1 MNCKSNIEG
10 SKALPFHSCSP
21 FSLSQLFQSGKSR
34 VIESLESNNFSKN
47 MIKHVNGFS
56 KNNYTCGYYEED
68 SAFNLSKKHL
78 PDSLKIIHV
87 NIDSFCSKGLNLS
100 AYLKCLKFQFNIIC
114 LTEIRFTTIG
124 IIQKEFP
131 DFDIYID
138 NPTIAKGGVAILLR
152 KDNFK
157 EVTEID
163 FDDKFNL
170 KNKLARSNCM
180 VENKWLSFKIGKQ
193 NVILG
198 GIYRH
203 PNRIIDNFN
212 IALKD
217 VLDRISDNDL
227 AIILGDLN
235 IDLLEE
241 SNTNSNCYLNNFFE
255 NNFIP
260 CITLPTRITHHSATL
275 IDHIFLKTPKKL
287 LQNKC
292 SSGNLIVDIA
302 DHLPNFTFIDI
313 KAHSIKDRPY
323 TRLFTQSK
331 INHFNENFLSEFPLL
346 NPSELTD
353 TNSSFTTFSSNLLSL
368 FDKYFPYVRISRK
381 AFKDKPHITSG
392 IKVSIKQRAKLFKKY
407 LNNPTDANEAAFKR
421 FRNKTNEIIKKAEA
435 LYYRKQLSEHKNSS
449 KALWNTFGNILNSK
463 KIKHKKLALLTQMVP
478 S

>member
-1 MNCKSNIEG
+1 M
-10 SKALPFHSCSP
+10 
-21 FSLSQLFQSGKSR
+21 
-34 VIESLESNNFSKN
+34 
-47 MIKHVNGFS
+47 
-56 KNNYTCGYYEED
+56 
-68 SAFNLSKKHL
+68 
-78 PDSLKIIHV
+78 
-87 NIDSFCSKGLNLS
+87 
-100 AYLKCLKFQFNIIC
+100 
-114 LTEIRFTTIG
+114 
-124 IIQKEFP
+124 
-131 DFDIYID
+131 
-138 NPTIAKGGVAILLR
+138 
-152 KDNFK
+152 
-157 EVTEID
+157 
-163 FDDKFNL
+163 
-170 KNKLARSNCM
+170 
-180 VENKWLSFKIGKQ
+180 
-193 NVILG
+193 
-198 GIYRH
+198 
-203 PNRIIDNFN
+203 
-212 IALKD
+212 
-217 VLDRISDNDL
+217 
-227 AIILGDLN
+227 
-235 IDLLEE
+235 LEE
-241 SNTNSNCYLNNFFE
+241 NNTNSNCYLNNFFE

-260 CITLPTRITHHSATL
+260 CITLPTRITNHSATL

>member
-1 MNCKSNIEG
+1 MNCKANIEG
-10 SKALPFHSCSP
+10 SKALPFHSCSQ
-21 FSLSQLFQSGKSR
+21 FSLSQLFQTGKSK
-34 VIESLESNNFSKN
+34 VIESLEANNFSKN

-56 KNNYTCGYYEED
+56 KNNYTCGYFEED
-68 SAFNLSKKHL
+68 SAFNLTKKHL
-78 PDSLKIIHV
+78 PDSLKVIHV
-87 NIDSFCSKGLNLS
+87 NIDSFSSKGLNLS

-114 LTEIRFTTIG
+114 LTEIRFSTIG
-124 IIQKEFP
+124 IVQKEFP

-152 KDNFK
+152 KNTFN

-170 KNKLARSNCM
+170 KGKLAGSNCN

-203 PNRIIDNFN
+203 PNRDVDNFN
-212 IALKD
+212 NALKS
-217 VLDRISDNDL
+217 VLEKISDNDL
-227 AIILGDLN
+227 AIILGDFN
-235 IDLLEE
+235 IELLEE
-241 SNTNSNCYLNNFFE
+241 NNTKVNFFLNDFFE

-275 IDHIFLKTPKKL
+275 IDHIFIKTPKKL

-313 KAHSIKDRPY
+313 KTHSIKDRPY

-331 INHFNENFLSEFPLL
+331 INLFNENLMSELPLI
-346 NPSELTD
+346 NCSDLTD
-353 TNSSFTTFSSNLLSL
+353 TNASFITFS
-368 FDKYFPYVRISRK
+368 
-381 AFKDKPHITSG
+381 
-392 IKVSIKQRAKLFKKY
+392 
-407 LNNPTDANEAAFKR
+407 
-421 FRNKTNEIIKKAEA
+421 TNFLA
-435 LYYRKQLSEHKNSS
+435 LYDK
-449 KALWNTFGNILNSK
+449 
-463 KIKHKKLALLTQMVP
+463 
-478 S
+478 

>member
-1 MNCKSNIEG
+1 
-10 SKALPFHSCSP
+10 
-21 FSLSQLFQSGKSR
+21 
-34 VIESLESNNFSKN
+34 
-47 MIKHVNGFS
+47 
-56 KNNYTCGYYEED
+56 
-68 SAFNLSKKHL
+68 
-78 PDSLKIIHV
+78 
-87 NIDSFCSKGLNLS
+87 
-100 AYLKCLKFQFNIIC
+100 
-114 LTEIRFTTIG
+114 
-124 IIQKEFP
+124 
-131 DFDIYID
+131 
-138 NPTIAKGGVAILLR
+138 
-152 KDNFK
+152 
-157 EVTEID
+157 
-163 FDDKFNL
+163 
-170 KNKLARSNCM
+170 M

-241 SNTNSNCYLNNFFE
+241 NNTNSNCYLNNFFE

-331 INHFNENFLSEFPLL
+331 INHFNENLLSEIPLI

-368 FDKYFPYVRISRK
+368 FDKYFPYVRISRI
-381 AFKDKPHITSG
+381 AFKD
-392 IKVSIKQRAKLFKKY
+392 
-407 LNNPTDANEAAFKR
+407 
-421 FRNKTNEIIKKAEA
+421 
-435 LYYRKQLSEHKNSS
+435 
-449 KALWNTFGNILNSK
+449 
-463 KIKHKKLALLTQMVP
+463 
-478 S
+478 